1 MQLEGSFDA
10 IKADHTG
17 ERFIVLPS
25 ESQDQFRKTLDLL
38 KVTRLEIALM
48 YRNAG
53 NIRGPITDYRDSL
66 ISYLFYLLTTGK
78 PLTRH
83 TVTLFNEESEP
94 AQAPTGRDRTVA
106 YTVAPAKVTSAPRSN
121 NRVLIFEFADRMWN
135 DKGAPKDSAT
145 VLALRKTIM
154 AELELQHGIKKT
166 TSSTALGEWQKL
178 RLNA

>member
-1 MQLEGSFDA
+1 MQLEGLFDA
-10 IKADHTG
+10 VKADHTG

-25 ESQDQFRKTLDLL
+25 EDQERFRRTLDLL

-53 NIRGPITDYRDSL
+53 NIHGPITDYRDSL

-94 AQAPTGRDRTVA
+94 TQAPTGRDHTVA
-106 YTVAPAKVTSAPRSN
+106 YTVALAKVTSAQRSN
-121 NRVLIFEFADRMWN
+121 NRALIFEFADRMWN
-135 DKGAPKDSAT
+135 DNGAPKDSAT

-154 AELELQHGIKKT
+154 AELEVQRGIKKT